1 MRKSKILPFICRI
14 RIHIYFCDPVPLKAC
29 ANVLR
34 IGCWLPGVISDSP
47 HYDTLGLP
55 AVSYPREI
63 FYAKFE
69 LFCENIITQDR
80 MMKKTVCRKSRW
92 NVPLNRIRKNHMT
105 PRSMITRGDWLHAVC
120 HTPGRFRKVW
130 TTRRN
135 LNQNRKYFNPL
146 VSGPGKFEWWKSL
159 NVENRGRLSL

>member
-1 MRKSKILPFICRI
+1 MWPC
-14 RIHIYFCDPVPLKAC
+14 PLKGLC
-29 ANVLR
+29 KRFKNWLLTPW
-34 IGCWLPGVISDSP
+34 GHEWLPA
-47 HYDTLGLP
+47 LW
-55 AVSYPREI
+55 YPGAPRSI
-63 FYAKFE
+63 IPQGDFLRKFE

-92 NVPLNRIRKNHMT
+92 NVPLNRIRKSHMT

-159 NVENRGRLSL
+159 NVENRGRRSL